1 VATQRNATQRNRLA
15 GWLAGWL
22 ADVSITHLTFSREY
36 TNAVEAK
43 QVAQQEAERAK
54 YVVMK
59 ANQEKEAIIIKAEGE
74 AQSAALVGKAIK
86 ENPAFI
92 KLRKIDAARDIANVV
107 SNSGQ
112 RVYLSADSLL
122 LNVAEDDGKNA
133 QGKKR

>member
-1 VATQRNATQRNRLA
+1 
-15 GWLAGWL
+15 
-22 ADVSITHLTFSREY
+22 
-36 TNAVEAK
+36 
-43 QVAQQEAERAK
+43 
-54 YVVMK
+54 MK
-59 ANQEKEAIIIKAEGE
+59 ADQEKQAIIIKAEGE

-112 RVYLSADSLL
+112 RVYLSADSLF
-122 LNVAEDDGKNA
+122 LNMAEDTEGA

>member
-1 VATQRNATQRNRLA
+1 
-15 GWLAGWL
+15 
-22 ADVSITHLTFSREY
+22 
-36 TNAVEAK
+36 
-43 QVAQQEAERAK
+43 
-54 YVVMK
+54 MK

-112 RVYLSADSLL
+112 RVYLSADSLF
-122 LNVAEDDGKNA
+122 LNMTEEDDKG
-133 QGKKR
+133 GKKR

>member
-1 VATQRNATQRNRLA
+1 M
-15 GWLAGWL
+15 
-22 ADVSITHLTFSREY
+22 SITHLTFSREY

-122 LNVAEDDGKNA
+122 LNVAEDNDKG
-133 QGKKR
+133 QGKGRR

>member
-1 VATQRNATQRNRLA
+1 
-15 GWLAGWL
+15 
-22 ADVSITHLTFSREY
+22 VSITHLTFSREY

-122 LNVAEDDGKNA
+122 LNVAEDNDKG
-133 QGKKR
+133 QGKGRR

>member
-1 VATQRNATQRNRLA
+1 M
-15 GWLAGWL
+15 
-22 ADVSITHLTFSREY
+22 SITHLTFSREY

-107 SNSGQ
+107 SSSGQ
-112 RVYLSADSLL
+112 RVYLTSDALL
-122 LNVAEDDGKNA
+122 LNMAEDDG